1 MLEIVRHYSKRF
13 RTDTQL
19 KGENNNN
26 KSNGKKKE
34 KRKKER
40 KARHKRENEGKLRI
54 PRISIQGNMKG
65 LIDSSEEVD
74 RLVANL
80 TLLL

>member
-1 MLEIVRHYSKRF
+1 MLEIVRHCSKRF

-26 KSNGKKKE
+26 KSNGKKKKKE

-40 KARHKRENEGKLRI
+40 KARDKPENEGKIRI
-54 PRISIQGNMKG
+54 PRISI
-65 LIDSSEEVD
+65 
-74 RLVANL
+74 
-80 TLLL
+80 

>member
-26 KSNGKKKE
+26 KSNGKK
-34 KRKKER
+34 KKER

>member
-26 KSNGKKKE
+26 KSNGKKKKKE
-34 KRKKER
+34 RKKER
-40 KARHKRENEGKLRI
+40 QDINEKMREN
-54 PRISIQGNMKG
+54 
-65 LIDSSEEVD
+65 
-74 RLVANL
+74 
-80 TLLL
+80 